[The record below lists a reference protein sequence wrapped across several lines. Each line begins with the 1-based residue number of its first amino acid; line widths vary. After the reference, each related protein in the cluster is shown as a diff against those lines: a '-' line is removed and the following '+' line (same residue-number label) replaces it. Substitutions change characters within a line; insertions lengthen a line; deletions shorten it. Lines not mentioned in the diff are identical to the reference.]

1 MEKIRLLAAKCIK
14 GYLQPPCRA
23 CEDVCPAGAFRW
35 GVPDA
40 GLCVDCGL
48 CTAVCPAA
56 AIETRLDYAAR
67 LAAAAAAP
75 VVRLACA
82 KDAPET
88 QLPCLGFLTRGIL
101 WSLASKKEVQ
111 LVVGA
116 CRSCLPAVHAHL
128 VREAALVRAALEAA
142 GKTPL
147 RLLDEEP
154 AARAYSR
161 RDFFRRFRDVAKE
174 KFGQGEA
181 AGSAGGGVLA
191 APAALQG
198 GSGHAAIGEKAGE
211 DLRAGAA
218 GMRDEDAAYPALAA
232 FDGFWWSFADGA
244 EPASVHADLA
254 LYSGCNACGFC
265 ARLCPHGAL
274 AAEVDGADFVLSFT
288 PQLCSACGL
297 CTVRCPRNALRLAA
311 SPAAKRWRIPLP
323 RCESCGAPFQPIG
336 ASKVCRAC
344 MEK

>member
-1 MEKIRLLAAKCIK
+1 MDQRRRVALEKIRLLAAKCIK

-23 CEDVCPAGAFRW
+23 CEDVCPAGAIRW

-40 GLCVDCGL
+40 ELCVDCGL

-142 GKTPL
+142 GKTTL

-161 RDFFRRFRDVAKE
+161 RDFFRRFRDVARE
-174 KFGQGEA
+174 KFGE
-181 AGSAGGGVLA
+181 
-191 APAALQG
+191 
-198 GSGHAAIGEKAGE
+198 EAGE

-244 EPASVHADLA
+244 EPAAVHADLA

-274 AAEVDGADFVLSFT
+274 TAEIDGADFVLSFT

-323 RCESCGAPFQPIG
+323 RCASCAAPFQPIG
-336 ASKVCRAC
+336 ASKTCRAC